1 MDQKTDR
8 ISAEL
13 IDFLDRSPNAF
24 FAVDNMKRMLAEA
37 GFRELKECERW
48 HPEPGRGYYVTRN
61 GSALIAFRMPERPF
75 RAIRLWPATAT
86 RPRSG

>member
-48 HPEPGRGYYVTRN
+48 HP
-61 GSALIAFRMPERPF
+61 
-75 RAIRLWPATAT
+75 
-86 RPRSG
+86 